1 MPPDSIRPTSTT
13 SDTLEIVEARLDQN
27 HHELITLA
35 DHAITNDGH
44 CIGFL
49 PHGAYHDATTNNRLF
64 SLFRNDDR
72 VGFILW
78 SSNEL
83 RECRI
88 LQIWIRRDARLIEHG
103 RALVEH
109 LEEAHA
115 RRLHAWQLRAWVA
128 EDLEAN
134 LFWPQIGFT
143 KKGWRWGPAKRARR
157 HNLWVRPITYLVAPQ
172 RPVPSLESPTPRV
185 LETA

>member
-1 MPPDSIRPTSTT
+1 MPPESIRSTSTT
-13 SDTLEIVEARLDQN
+13 SDTLEIVEAQTDPNVR
-27 HHELITLA
+27 ELILLA
-35 DHAITNDGH
+35 DHAIVKDGH

-49 PHGAYHDATTNNRLF
+49 PHGAYHDATKSNRLF

-78 SSNEL
+78 SANQL

-115 RRLHAWQLRAWVA
+115 RKLHAWQLRAWVA

-143 KKGWRWGPAKRARR
+143 KHGWRWGPAKKARR
-157 HNLWVRPITYLVAPQ
+157 HNLWC
-172 RPVPSLESPTPRV
+172 RPVIWSAATLQSELALEPPPKFVAGT
-185 LETA
+185 L